1 MDFSFSEN
9 GYFLSSVSFF
19 FPNLDPDMNKYA
31 NMFTL
36 LAFSKM
42 LRNRLLDAWPIN
54 IGSLPKNL
62 FRCVI
67 EKEQTTGLKKKNLMV
82 KVQYCSISLTKPA

>member
-1 MDFSFSEN
+1 MFNSLVKMDFSFSEN

-54 IGSLPKNL
+54 IRSPLKNL

-67 EKEQTTGLKKKNLMV
+67 EKE
-82 KVQYCSISLTKPA
+82 

>member
-1 MDFSFSEN
+1 MDCSFSKN
-9 GYFLSSVSFF
+9 DYFLSSVSFF
-19 FPNLDPDMNKYA
+19 FSANFDPDMNKYA

-54 IGSLPKNL
+54 IGSLPENL

-67 EKEQTTGLKKKNLMV
+67 EKE
-82 KVQYCSISLTKPA
+82 